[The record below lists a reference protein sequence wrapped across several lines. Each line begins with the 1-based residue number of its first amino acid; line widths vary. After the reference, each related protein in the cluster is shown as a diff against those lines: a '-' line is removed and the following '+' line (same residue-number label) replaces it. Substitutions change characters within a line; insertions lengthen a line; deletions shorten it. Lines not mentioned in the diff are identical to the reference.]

1 MLLLC
6 SLGLLVG
13 RRAPAT
19 SRAGCVRCGEE
30 DSLHQLMAALR
41 DEAAK
46 RGRDSDLGKFEKLRK
61 LGPQGQT
68 SPKQVVEHVVLQL
81 GAGNDEAAFAFTSL
95 PPWRAGTHR
104 SNTDWSK
111 RMDWAKSR
119 VISGQPSGA
128 LVDESSFGQLLSE
141 RFAFLRQTQ
150 AYRLVGDDSEWQQ
163 KRGREKM
170 TAVKEYVVEVET
182 ADGEDRLVKFVLVYN
197 WRSLPSPAA
206 LLSASSASRCRP
218 QRPSRGVRARRPAG
232 SSTAT
237 SSPTSPCCQ
246 PTLRGTSP
254 APARTC
260 RSTTFRRGG
269 RGR

>member
-182 ADGEDRLVKFVLVYN
+182 VPTRRLGRLG
-197 WRSLPSPAA
+197 RAA
-206 LLSASSASRCRP
+206 
-218 QRPSRGVRARRPAG
+218 PSRTGRAPYPARRRSHSDVKRGGTDDSPSIFWRLAPCNGGPAG
-232 SSTAT
+232 S
-237 SSPTSPCCQ
+237 PKGP
-246 PTLRGTSP
+246 P
-254 APARTC
+254 
-260 RSTTFRRGG
+260 G
-269 RGR
+269 RCGFGSYA